1 MKIFTPLLAIF
12 TFSFAALAN
21 AQPVPLDK
29 RIVLVVDEW
38 KAVRNLPVVVA
49 ERLGYLGT
57 DGYQVTVMNVR
68 DDVWHGDM
76 LMDGRADAVMAYWH
90 HNAVN
95 QSVGRE
101 TQVIATLGVTPGAKV
116 LVSNQAR
123 GRFKS
128 AADLKGARFIAGGA
142 GSSKTTVANALVLA
156 GGLKLT
162 DYTRLGTDGKDLN
175 VQALREGRADF
186 VIAPTPDA
194 EFYEA
199 AGVATLWADLT
210 TVDGTRKAFGTLFPT
225 TTVFMAAERIRQR
238 PDIALHL
245 ARAFV
250 RSLQFINTHSADEI
264 AAVVPPQIVGKDRAK
279 YMAALREAIP
289 MFANDGRMPVDAVA
303 GEWRVLAAFDAK
315 YAPVDVQRTYTN
327 RFVDEVLGGAR

>member
-128 AADLKGARFIAGGA
+128 TADLKGARFIAGGA

-156 GGLKLT
+156 GGLKLA

-289 MFANDGRMPVDAVA
+289 MFANDGRMPADAVA
-303 GEWRVLAAFDAK
+303 GEWRVLAAFEAR

>member
-1 MKIFTPLLAIF
+1 MKIFTTLLAIF

-49 ERLGYLGT
+49 ERLGYLST

-101 TQVIATLGVTPGAKV
+101 TQAIATLGVTPGAKV

-128 AADLKGARFIAGGA
+128 TADLKGARFIAGGA

-175 VQALREGRADF
+175 VQALRDGRADF

-245 ARAFV
+245 AQAFV
-250 RSLQFINTHSADEI
+250 RSLQFINSHSAEEI

-289 MFANDGRMPVDAVA
+289 MFANDGRMPADAVA

>member
-1 MKIFTPLLAIF
+1 MKIFTTLLAIF

-128 AADLKGARFIAGGA
+128 TADLKGARFIAGGA

-156 GGLKLT
+156 GGLKLA

-289 MFANDGRMPVDAVA
+289 MFANDGRMPADAVA
-303 GEWRVLAAFDAK
+303 GEWRVLAAFDVK